1 MATPDEQVEKAK
13 LNLETAQMEWK
24 VLQVFFASGN
34 AISVAPDLDLVEVA
48 FQMSQDNKQ
57 QIEAWMAE
65 GKVGQVSDDQ
75 ARAWHENDAQL
86 WALVVRPWVL
96 VQDK

>member
-1 MATPDEQVEKAK
+1 MNTPDEETEKAK
-13 LNLETAQMEWK
+13 LNLEIGQMAWS

-34 AISVAPDLDLVEVA
+34 AISVSPNLDLVEVA
-48 FQMSQDNKQ
+48 FQMSQDNKE
-57 QIEAWMAE
+57 QIEVWMAE

-75 ARAWHENDAQL
+75 ARAWYANDAQL

>member
-1 MATPDEQVEKAK
+1 MTAPDPEVEKAK
-13 LNLETAQMEWK
+13 LNLETGLMAWS

-34 AISVAPDLDLVEVA
+34 AISVAPDMDLVEVA
-48 FQMSQDNKQ
+48 FQMSQDNRE

-75 ARAWHENDAQL
+75 ARAWYESDAQL

>member
-1 MATPDEQVEKAK
+1 MTTSEEEIEKAK
-13 LNLETAQMEWK
+13 LNLETAQMAWS

-34 AISVAPDLDLVEVA
+34 AISVSPNLDLVEVA

-57 QIEAWMAE
+57 QIESWMAE

-75 ARAWHENDAQL
+75 ARTWYETDAQL
-86 WALVVRPWVL
+86 WTVVVRPWVL
-96 VQDK
+96 VQDR

>member
-1 MATPDEQVEKAK
+1 MTSDPEIEKAK
-13 LNLETAQMEWK
+13 LNLETGQMAWS

-48 FQMSQDNKQ
+48 FQMSQDNKE

-65 GKVGQVSDDQ
+65 GKVGQVSDVQ
-75 ARAWHENDAQL
+75 ARTWYESDAQL

>member
-1 MATPDEQVEKAK
+1 MTSDPEIEKAK
-13 LNLETAQMEWK
+13 LNLETGQMAWS

-65 GKVGQVSDDQ
+65 GKVGQVSDVQ
-75 ARAWHENDAQL
+75 ARTWYESDAQL

>member
-1 MATPDEQVEKAK
+1 MTTPDSETEKAK
-13 LNLETAQMEWK
+13 LNLETGQMAWS

-34 AISVAPDLDLVEVA
+34 AISVTPDLDLVEVA
-48 FQMSQDNKQ
+48 FQISQDNKQ

-75 ARAWHENDAQL
+75 ARTWHTNDAQL